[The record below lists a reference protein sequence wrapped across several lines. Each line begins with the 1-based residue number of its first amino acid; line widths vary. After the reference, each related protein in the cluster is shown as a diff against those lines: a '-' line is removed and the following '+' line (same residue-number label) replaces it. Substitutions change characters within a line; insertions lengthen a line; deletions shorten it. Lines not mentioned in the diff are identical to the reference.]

1 LEDNEMANITAKD
14 VAALRQLTGVGMMD
28 CKKALVEADGDTEK
42 AVLIL
47 REKGL
52 ATQAKKA
59 GRIAAEGL
67 VIALVEN
74 GVGAIVE
81 VNSETDFVANND
93 EFKDFV
99 NLVAKTVIEKNPA
112 DVDAL
117 LKTTASG
124 MSITV
129 EEALQE
135 IFLKIRENMSIRR
148 FTRMEGILVPYVH
161 GGGKIGVLVKLESD
175 LPADKIFEV
184 GKDCALQVAAMN
196 PAYLNAE
203 AVPAEVIEQEK
214 KIMLSQM
221 SEDPKMANKPEQV
234 LAKIVEGKVGKY
246 YSENCL
252 LEQAFVKDDKVS
264 VGKHVEAVAKEL
276 GGSIKVVDFVRY
288 EKGEGIQKREDNFAD
303 EVANMIK

>member
-1 LEDNEMANITAKD
+1 MANITAKD

-42 AVLIL
+42 AILIL

-67 VIALVEN
+67 VVAMVEN

-276 GGSIKVVDFVRY
+276 GSSIKVVDFVRY

>member
-1 LEDNEMANITAKD
+1 MANITAKD
-14 VAALRQLTGVGMMD
+14 VADLRKITGVGMMD
-28 CKKALVEADGDTEK
+28 CKKALVESDGDTEK

-67 VIALVEN
+67 VVAVVEN
-74 GVGAIVE
+74 NIGAIVE

-93 EFKDFV
+93 QFKGFV
-99 NLVAKTVIEKNPA
+99 NTVAKTIIEKNPA

-124 MSITV
+124 MSVTV

-135 IFLKIRENMSIRR
+135 LFLRIRENMSIRR
-148 FTRMEGILVPYVH
+148 FTRFEGNIVPYVH

-175 LPADKIFEV
+175 LSDDKIFEV
-184 GKDCALQVAAMN
+184 GKDCALQAAAMN
-196 PAYLNAE
+196 PSYLNAE
-203 AVPAEVIEQEK
+203 AVPAEIIAQEK
-214 KIMLSQM
+214 EIMLKQM
-221 SEDPKMANKPEQV
+221 AEDPKMANKPEQV
-234 LAKIVEGKVGKY
+234 LAKIVDGKVGKY
-246 YSENCL
+246 YTENCL
-252 LEQAFVKDDKVS
+252 LEQTFVKDDKVS
-264 VGKHVEAVAKEL
+264 VAKHVEAVAKEL

-303 EVANMIK
+303 EVANMVK